1 MIANA
6 YDAQIFAARLQP
18 HRSLEQRQ
26 FHQLLMIF
34 SVLVFFITIPFFLLG
49 AWPVVGFMGA
59 DIALFY
65 WAFRANFRAARAYE
79 EIRVSPLELR
89 VERVSARGEKR
100 EWRFNPAWVR
110 LEKEEDEDYGLLRL
124 TLFSRGHG
132 LELGAFLPPQAREK
146 FASDLAL
153 ALAQARRGPVFN

>member
-26 FHQLLMIF
+26 FYRLLMGF
-34 SVLVFFITIPFFLLG
+34 SVLVLFISVPFYLMG